1 MKAFFSRFF
10 TFNNWANKVI
20 ADFISAHD
28 IQNEQVL
35 RIASH
40 LAHAQRNWYFRVI
53 GQQNDVAL
61 WTPLQPP
68 AIAAQL
74 AENGTLWLSHLSG
87 PQDDDFHT
95 KLAYKNMAG
104 DPYLDNLAD
113 VLTHIVNH
121 STYHRGQIVHL
132 IRGLG
137 MTPPGTDFILFARQI
152 PC

>member
-20 ADFISAHD
+20 ADFISAND
-28 IQNEQVL
+28 IQDEQVL

-53 GQQNDVAL
+53 GQQNDVPL
-61 WTPLQPP
+61 WTPLQPS

-74 AENGTLWLSHLSG
+74 AENGTLWLSYLSEL
-87 PQDDDFHT
+87 QDDDFHT

-104 DPYLDNLAD
+104 DPFLDNLAD

-121 STYHRGQIVHL
+121 STYHRGQIINL

-152 PC
+152 P

>member
-1 MKAFFSRFF
+1 MKAFFIRFF

-87 PQDDDFHT
+87 SQDDDFHT

-121 STYHRGQIVHL
+121 STYHRGQIINL
-132 IRGLG
+132 IRELG

-152 PC
+152 P